1 MLLVLG
7 AGFAYLRVKLEGPD
21 LGDKLATLLNK
32 RMRGRIE
39 VESIEWPASAL
50 ETVVTGGWVPIT
62 VRGVKVWDDCALSAG
77 IAQADPDEVR
87 LGDPNEDCT
96 PDDKPDRDP
105 KSKRKPRKLLLKSD
119 LITAELDI
127 HAALFGRHDLVF
139 RHVTVH
145 GGEALLEQTREPYP
159 LHAYDRTIVSIITAF
174 YPRLKAGFHAGIYAQ
189 APPPIFDL
197 RDIHIEHLNLTANL
211 APYNVKDD
219 VVGYGMTARVEDVN
233 VSPDPALTDSFLHMN
248 ATDPLVAK
256 FYVRLALKGG
266 RTHIRILDEGPRSSF
281 RVLGD
286 NGMGNEWA
294 KGRKA
299 LYELE
304 LSDIA
309 LQRLAQ
315 LPTEWGK
322 RDFVAN
328 TLSLAVTAHTL
339 PCTANPRPEDGADV
353 RITGELLDYWDR
365 PYDGAW
371 NLDLAVKNLGP
382 TLRTCIKS
390 TMGGDNLGGT
400 IALRGPF
407 VALPRVELNLHDLD
421 YDIPLSKNEEP
432 VRLTLAEVHGGI
444 DLVNDEGYIEKTKA
458 LVQGG
463 KEPGEVMV
471 SATFGLKP
479 LNATADIDI
488 TNPIDVARFLP
499 PKVATSAG
507 RFLSGKLSVGGDVDA
522 GFELKDFDLAL
533 GLTPKDREIRVSKG
547 RVFAQNEFEQIQ
559 FQKIHF
565 DAGRTHAVIDGA
577 IEYVHDEFVYR
588 NLRIDGDAP
597 DLAMWLQRFGLP
609 AFAQSLS
616 SGGGTIIL
624 NGPVTNPTINARAT
638 LAGVPCLD
646 KLKIDDSTF
655 HDGILDVKFSS
666 AGLGG
671 SLKGSGRIE
680 LGGPVPVIQQL
691 VLDGQNLEA
700 ARLCGLSGTAKGTLE
715 NVQIEIGRTP
725 IIKTRTAQE
734 WLPFVKAYIDAPKLA
749 VGSETYS
756 NVQLCVNHA
765 GDDKL
770 CRPWAGRLDRDD
782 LSDCEDAK
790 KRGGFCLVAAATR
803 DAGGKLAATIADVPR
818 STAPKRSFDE
828 HLGGTIAI
836 DDVPISALGVAKDA
850 GGLISA
856 TLHLSGKMTAPQAEG
871 QIDVLRAWAFGAFIG
886 DVHPVVSPVLIGKSP
901 GIQITGDALAGQMSL
916 SATIGTQAP
925 YPVDIAVSGRRV
937 ELDQFVDLSKK
948 LGLQEVAQAWASGTV
963 TVHTELANDK
973 AKPEAWVEITELE
986 SILDHRSRDGRIT
999 PLRFSLVPPAQGR
1012 YAMSL
1017 HVTKDTV
1024 ELACRNASAPN
1035 GREPCPAQ
1043 LDTPAGRVSIEGQAS
1058 ATGMALSAHG
1068 TLALGRLAPLLEGQV
1083 ESIDGSLLLTGRIG
1097 GTFTKPTYEVAL
1109 DIDKIIQLRL
1119 PGGDSVLQVAPGGQ
1133 IKLANSAIGF
1143 NGITFNVKDERRD
1156 ERGELHVA
1164 GTIGLEGLTP
1174 ARWGV
1179 LIDGQITGKML
1190 QAIAPGAVS
1199 QASGLATI
1207 DDALSLSGNG
1217 PLPLLR
1223 GTISFAPVATDK
1235 GPTSP
1240 IAFIPRGVRREL
1252 SLSKGSL
1259 DIDTSSDGNHRT
1271 YTINV
1276 DEEPL
1281 TATIDGEGKIEN
1293 VRVDARFRDGVP
1305 EYAHI
1310 SLDADAIPFRIP
1322 GALDLV
1328 LGARGVDLVLSPDT
1342 HAWQATGNVAI
1353 VSGEY
1358 SRNFD
1363 LAEALKPQPPKAAP
1377 AKPFW
1382 DEYPSIGNA
1391 DLNLT
1396 LEVRRFSVKNN
1407 LAPGDGIELE
1417 GPHIQITGSPRDPRL
1432 AGTIRVQR
1440 GGFKLPGT
1448 RAAFTKTYGTID
1460 FNENNRASNPT
1471 LAITSEATD
1480 YLDLSG
1486 QQHTITL
1493 SITGTL
1499 ENLSWDLHTNTGL
1512 DRSQTIALIF
1522 LGQSPEQLRR
1532 SLGDQ
1537 SLGSAP
1543 TIQQTSTN
1551 PSTGFADQIVKDLAG
1566 DWVSSLFGDSLTH
1579 LTGLDVLRFE
1589 IGFGTVG
1596 VHAEKKATENIRLLG
1611 DAEQTI
1617 RGQTLNL
1624 RGEIKTNLHP
1634 LPSATEDRFS
1644 VQTGYLVKNYYDPAE
1659 QDISDLSGKIVY
1671 RLFIP

>member
-1 MLLVLG
+1 MLLLLG

-39 VESIEWPASAL
+39 IESIEWPTSAL
-50 ETVVTGGWVPIT
+50 KTVVTGGWVPVT

-77 IAQADPDEVR
+77 IGAGDPDEVR
-87 LGDPNEDCT
+87 VGDPNEDCT

-105 KSKRKPRKLLLKSD
+105 ASKRKPRKLLLRSD
-119 LITAELDI
+119 RITAELDI

-159 LHAYDRTIVSIITAF
+159 LHAYDRTIVSIVTAF

-197 RDIHIEHLNLTANL
+197 RDMHVEHLNLTAHL
-211 APYNVKDD
+211 APYSVKDD
-219 VVGYGMTARVEDVN
+219 VVGYGMTARIEDVN
-233 VSPDPALTDSFLHMN
+233 VSPDPAAMDSFLHMDP
-248 ATDPLVAK
+248 TDPLVAK

-281 RVLGD
+281 RILGE
-286 NGMGNEWA
+286 NGLGSAWA
-294 KGRKA
+294 KGRNA
-299 LYELE
+299 YYELE
-304 LSDIA
+304 LSEVA

-315 LPTEWGK
+315 LPTEWAK

-339 PCTANPRPEDGADV
+339 PCTANPKPEEGADV

-488 TNPIDVARFLP
+488 VNPIDVGRFLP
-499 PKVATSAG
+499 LKVATSAG
-507 RFLSGKLSVGGDVDA
+507 HFLSGKLSVGGDVEA

-577 IEYVHDEFVYR
+577 IEYVNDEFVYK

-597 DLAMWLQRFGLP
+597 DLAVWLQRFGLP
-609 AFAQSLS
+609 AFATSLS

-655 HDGILDVKFSS
+655 HDGVLDVRFSS

-680 LGGPVPVIQQL
+680 LGGPVPVIQRL
-691 VLDGQNLEA
+691 VIDGQNIEA
-700 ARLCGLSGTAKGTLE
+700 GKLCGLSGTAKGTLDQ
-715 NVQIEIGRTP
+715 VQIEIGRTA
-725 IIKTRTAQE
+725 IVKTRTAQE
-734 WLPFVKAYIDAPKLA
+734 WLPFVKAHLNAPKLV
-749 VGSETYS
+749 VGAETLS
-756 NVQLCVNHA
+756 NVSLCVNHA
-765 GDDKL
+765 SDDKL
-770 CRPWAGRLDRDD
+770 CRPWAGRLDYDD
-782 LSDCEDAK
+782 LSECEDAK
-790 KRGGFCLVAAATR
+790 KRGGFCIVAAATR

-818 STAPKRSFDE
+818 STAPKHPFDE

-836 DDVPISALGVAKDA
+836 DDVPISALGLGQDA
-850 GGLISA
+850 GGLVSA
-856 TLHLSGKMTAPQAEG
+856 TLHLSGKPAAPQADGE
-871 QIDVLRAWAFGAFIG
+871 IDVLRAWAYGAFIG
-886 DVHPVVSPVLIGKSP
+886 DLHEVVSPVLIGKSP
-901 GIQITGDALAGQMSL
+901 GIQITGDALAGALGL

-925 YPVDIAVSGRRV
+925 YPVDIALSGRRV
-937 ELDQFVDLSKK
+937 ELDQFVDLSKR
-948 LGLQEVAQAWASGTV
+948 LGVQEAVQAWASGTV
-963 TVHTELANDK
+963 SVHTELANDK

-986 SILDHRSRDGRIT
+986 SILNHRSRDGRLT

-1017 HVTKDTV
+1017 HVSKDTV
-1024 ELACRNASAPN
+1024 ELACRNASAPG

-1068 TLALGRLAPLLEGQV
+1068 TLALARLAPLLEGQV

-1109 DIDKIIQLRL
+1109 DIDKIVQLRL

-1164 GTIGLEGLTP
+1164 GTIGLDGLTP

-1217 PLPLLR
+1217 PLPLVR
-1223 GTISFAPVATDK
+1223 GTISFPSVATDH

-1240 IAFIPRGVRREL
+1240 IAFIPRGMRQEL
-1252 SLSKGSL
+1252 SLTKGSV

-1271 YTINV
+1271 YTVNV

-1281 TATIDGEGKIEN
+1281 TIVIDGEGKIEN
-1293 VRVDARFRDGVP
+1293 VRMDARLRDGVP
-1305 EYAHI
+1305 DYAHI

-1328 LGARGVDLVLSPDT
+1328 LAARGVDLVLSPDT

-1377 AKPFW
+1377 PKPFW
-1382 DEYPSIGNA
+1382 DQYPSIGNA

-1396 LEVRRFSVKNN
+1396 LEVRRFAVKNN
-1407 LAPGDGIELE
+1407 LTPGDGIELE

-1440 GGFKLPGT
+1440 GGFKFPGT
-1448 RAAFTKTYGTID
+1448 RAAFTKTSGTID
-1460 FNENNRASNPT
+1460 FNENERANNPT
-1471 LAITSEATD
+1471 LAITSDATD

-1486 QQHTITL
+1486 QQHNITL
-1493 SITGTL
+1493 TITGTL

-1512 DRSQTIALIF
+1512 DKSQTIALIF
-1522 LGQSPEQLRR
+1522 LGRNPEQLRR

-1551 PSTGFADQIVKDLAG
+1551 PSTGFADQVVKDLAG

-1596 VHAEKKATENIRLLG
+1596 IHAEKKATENIRVLADG
-1611 DAEQTI
+1611 EQTI
-1617 RGQTLNL
+1617 RGQSFNV
-1624 RGEIKTNLHP
+1624 RAEVKTNLHP
-1634 LPSATEDRFS
+1634 LPSTTDDRFS
-1644 VQTGYLVKNYYDPAE
+1644 LQGGYRGLNYYDPAE
-1659 QDISDLSGKIVY
+1659 QDISDASIKGVY